1 MIPQPNVKV
10 NIIGRGKGWENAP
23 CDELAW
29 GITLINLKRKVDLVI
44 DMNVY
49 EDGRWG
55 ELEKQGAI
63 KSRQLAI
70 ENNVPYINLGS
81 YPINEIIEYFETD
94 YFSNTIDYAIALAI
108 YKGFTEINLYGV
120 NMTARSEYLWQKPSL
135 EFWIGQ
141 ALGRGIKVKVHG
153 SGSLIL
159 RTNGGVMYGY
169 GTPQK
174 GLL

>member
-1 MIPQPNVKV
+1 MKV

-23 CDELAW
+23 LEELSW
-29 GITLINLKRKVDLVI
+29 GITLLNLKRKVDLVI

-49 EDGRWG
+49 DNNKWG
-55 ELEKQGAI
+55 KLESEGAI
-63 KSRQLAI
+63 KSRQQAS
-70 ENNVPYINLGS
+70 ESNTPYIDLSN
-81 YPINEIIEYFETD
+81 YPINEITEYFKTD
-94 YFSNTIDYAIALAI
+94 YFSNTVDYALALAI
-108 YKGFTEINLYGV
+108 YRGFNHIELYGV
-120 NMTARSEYLWQKPSL
+120 NMTAHSEYLYQKPGL

-153 SGSLIL
+153 EGSLIL
-159 RTNGGVMYGY
+159 RTNGGLMYGY